1 VALEILSHLEPLV
14 LEHPIQRVLV
24 DVLLQLVLSNILG
37 MLVCDMSACFK
48 VIFNALNA
56 FLDGRE
62 FNESLLLFLYDIIF
76 EGQFGFVYGRINLI
90 KL

>member
-37 MLVCDMSACFK
+37 MLVCDMSACLK

-62 FNESLLLFLYDIIF
+62 FN
-76 EGQFGFVYGRINLI
+76 
-90 KL
+90 